1 MTLTR
6 RDLLRHATLGSALLA
21 GTVTA
26 GSAFAA
32 RVGVPRTP
40 PLPGAPRALGE
51 PDVYAFQLGRCG
63 RVRHSRRGVHRPG
76 RAVDHRAGGPRI
88 GGERIASRGV
98 PADRSRRAEPQH
110 LVSHAAEWAGV
121 DRSGR
126 REALG
131 PTAGRLTR
139 GLARVGVAPADIA
152 AVVITHAHGDH
163 VAGLLGADGAAA
175 FPGARVFVAA
185 DEAAFWESDRQDWTG
200 SRVPPEGRTQ
210 ATTTARKFLSGVG
223 TRLQR
228 ASAGATLLPGVTY
241 VPTPGAR
248 GHQAV
253 RLTIGGETL
262 LHIGDAVHQYALQF
276 PRPDWT
282 MAFDT
287 RPAQAV
293 TTRRALFASAAAER
307 TRVLGY
313 HLPFPGLGH
322 VRAAGQ
328 GYAWVPQ
335 PWVRSGP
342 PAAPVHPFRGRGPPT
357 ATSTRIL
364 ASSSRRRSSAAR
376 GSSTSTGVKRRS
388 AHRSPARP

>member
-40 PLPGAPRALGE
+40 PLPGAPRALSE
-51 PDVYAFQLGRCG
+51 PDVYAFQLG
-63 RVRHSRRGVHRPG
+63 GVDAYVIHDGVFTVPG
-76 RAVDHRAGGPRI
+76 VQSIIAPEAPASEVSALLREAYLPTDHVALSLNILLVMLPSGPVLIDAGG
-88 GGERIASRGV
+88 GT
-98 PADRSRRAEPQH
+98 
-110 LVSHAAEWAGV
+110 
-121 DRSGR
+121 
-126 REALG
+126 ALG
-131 PTAGRLTR
+131 PTAGRLAR

-241 VPTPGAR
+241 VPTPGHTP

-293 TTRRALFASAAAER
+293 TTRRTLFASAAAER

-335 PWVRSGP
+335 PWVQ
-342 PAAPVHPFRGRGPPT
+342 
-357 ATSTRIL
+357 
-364 ASSSRRRSSAAR
+364 
-376 GSSTSTGVKRRS
+376 
-388 AHRSPARP
+388 